1 MDNSKN
7 YDVLNPDSDS
17 EKGQMFLNGKTTFRN
32 LEFINSRNFVQNL
45 KDDINLLLPSE
56 LLPFLNATEIDNY
69 LSSELRR
76 KSKICFD
83 FLK

>member
-1 MDNSKN
+1 
-7 YDVLNPDSDS
+7 
-17 EKGQMFLNGKTTFRN
+17 MFFNGKTTFRN

-83 FLK
+83 FLKGKYLYKETGEKL

>member
-56 LLPFLNATEIDNY
+56 LFF
-69 LSSELRR
+69 
-76 KSKICFD
+76 SKCY
-83 FLK
+83 